1 MDINYLS
8 GLIVKKCLKIHK
20 GIGPG
25 LFESVYEEIL
35 AVELTSEG
43 LLVEQQKVLPVYW
56 EGLLIKNG
64 FKADLIVEDLI
75 IVEIKSVDL
84 LAPVHKKQLITYLKI
99 SGYKLG
105 LLVNFNVD
113 LIKNGIH
120 RIVNNL

>member
-1 MDINYLS
+1 MNINYLS
-8 GLIVKKCLKIHK
+8 GLIVDKCLKIHR
-20 GIGPG
+20 GTGPG

-64 FKADLIVEDLI
+64 FKADLIVENLI
-75 IVEIKSVDL
+75 IIEIKSVDC

-99 SGYKLG
+99 SGIKLG
-105 LLVNFNVD
+105 LLINFNVD
-113 LIKNGIH
+113 LIKHGIC